1 MKKRFGVLRTLS
13 TVLKILGVV
22 AAVCAVLG
30 SLIALVVSF
39 SGGDMFEAMGLD
51 ETSGVFV
58 GLFGAIMVWYS
69 DCCMPCCFTATANS
83 DADDLDRRQHPA
95 HGYAFGRRDQGRR
108 KQVNHLIDQKSR
120 V

>member
-58 GLFGAIMVWYS
+58 GLFGAIMVLVFGLLY
-69 DCCMPCCFTATANS
+69 AV
-83 DADDLDRRQHPA
+83 LLY
-95 HGYAFGRRDQGRR
+95 GYGEFLMLMISIEDNTLRTVTLLEDVT
-108 KQVNHLIDQKSR
+108 KEEESK
-120 V
+120 

>member
-1 MKKRFGVLRTLS
+1 MKKRFGVLRALS

-58 GLFGAIMVWYS
+58 GLFGAIMVLVFGLLY
-69 DCCMPCCFTATANS
+69 AV
-83 DADDLDRRQHPA
+83 LLY
-95 HGYAFGRRDQGRR
+95 GYGEFLMLMISIEDNTLRTVTLLEDVT
-108 KQVNHLIDQKSR
+108 KEEESK
-120 V
+120 